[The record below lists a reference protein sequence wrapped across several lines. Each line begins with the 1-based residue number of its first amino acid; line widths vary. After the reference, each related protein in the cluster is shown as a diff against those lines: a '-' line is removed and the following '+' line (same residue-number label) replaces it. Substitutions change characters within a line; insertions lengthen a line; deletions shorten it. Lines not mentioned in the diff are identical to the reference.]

1 MFSAIRSGDYYM
13 FDELDDDGVLEEMDE
28 VPSGKGVGKHDG
40 KREVTL
46 SKVNSFLIYV
56 SLEKRMSVCGTT
68 VV

>member
-13 FDELDDDGVLEEMDE
+13 FDDLDDHMLEEKDDVSSVE
-28 VPSGKGVGKHDG
+28 EHGKHDG
-40 KREVTL
+40 KRQVTS
-46 SKVNSFLIYV
+46 SKVNTFLIYV

>member
-13 FDELDDDGVLEEMDE
+13 FDDLDDDGVLEERDE
-28 VPSGKGVGKHDG
+28 VPSGKKGGKHDG
-40 KREVTL
+40 KRDVTL
-46 SKVNSFLIYV
+46 SKVNNFLMYV